1 VRLALHG
8 AVVLLLE
15 CLCVRCLG
23 RDALRLIGHGQ
34 WLEASGRSLS
44 SGRAWGASRLL
55 ILGAYAPCVEGGV
68 NIHIAPGA
76 SFKLLSKLE
85 KPFSVM
91 IGIAWKGK
99 IGNSLVSEPE
109 KVENQSSTFGI
120 LSMDIDID
128 RFSNL
133 SLST

>member
-1 VRLALHG
+1 MDSGSKRPDDPF
-8 AVVLLLE
+8 
-15 CLCVRCLG
+15 RWSRLG
-23 RDALRLIGHGQ
+23 RFSPLGITLLVVQG
-34 WLEASGRSLS
+34 
-44 SGRAWGASRLL
+44 GANSR
-55 ILGAYAPCVEGGV
+55 
-68 NIHIAPGA
+68 IAPEV

-85 KPFSVM
+85 KLFSVM

-128 RFSNL
+128 RFPNL

>member
-1 VRLALHG
+1 M
-8 AVVLLLE
+8 
-15 CLCVRCLG
+15 
-23 RDALRLIGHGQ
+23 
-34 WLEASGRSLS
+34 
-44 SGRAWGASRLL
+44 
-55 ILGAYAPCVEGGV
+55 EGDV
-68 NIHIAPGA
+68 NIRVAPEVL
-76 SFKLLSKLE
+76 FKLLSKLE
-85 KPFSVM
+85 KLFSGM

-128 RFSNL
+128 RFPNL